1 MNLIKNTVLCEPVTP
16 RGWTIVRQA
25 FDIGTAE
32 RIGAKDG
39 INVIRQFLGDAPL
52 LGQRQICKTLAELG
66 RLSDF
71 EKS

>member
-32 RIGAKDG
+32 RIAAKDG
-39 INVIRQFLGDAPL
+39 INVIRQFLGDSPL

-71 EKS
+71 AQS